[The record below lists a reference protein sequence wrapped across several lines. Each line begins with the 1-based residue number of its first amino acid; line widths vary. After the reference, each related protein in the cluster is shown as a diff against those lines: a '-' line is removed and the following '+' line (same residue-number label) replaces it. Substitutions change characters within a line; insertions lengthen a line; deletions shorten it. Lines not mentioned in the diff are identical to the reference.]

1 MNRTLRVNL
10 FATIFIGYLW
20 GATALSQTIGA
31 ERSQERTLQDLVNAC
46 RAYPVTS
53 LQNPNMKVCRFITDL
68 EQIGAD
74 VIEII
79 KTVMPLGPFE
89 YFVFTWVNF
98 QTTGRLRAQ
107 LQPLIHPKVRNVV
120 EYRKEGE
127 FWVLVSWEW

>member
-1 MNRTLRVNL
+1 
-10 FATIFIGYLW
+10 
-20 GATALSQTIGA
+20 
-31 ERSQERTLQDLVNAC
+31 
-46 RAYPVTS
+46 
-53 LQNPNMKVCRFITDL
+53 
-68 EQIGAD
+68 
-74 VIEII
+74 
-79 KTVMPLGPFE
+79 MPLGPFE